1 MDKFLR
7 TLGILALIGGVGY
20 YLFSKVAAKVYAE
33 DVRMKITRSSFTD
46 LIGQVLITVK
56 NKLGASIP
64 VQSFDGKLYYGS
76 YDIADLKLISNV
88 TLATG
93 TSTIIPIDFS
103 VGYADMGAN
112 IVNIL
117 QSGSY
122 LYPFTV
128 KGTLILEGISIPINQ
143 KISLV

>member
-33 DVRMKITRSSFTD
+33 DVTMKITRSSFTD

-64 VQSFDGKLYYGS
+64 VQSFEGKLYYGA
-76 YDIADLKLISNV
+76 YDIADLNLISNV

>member
-1 MDKFLR
+1 
-7 TLGILALIGGVGY
+7 
-20 YLFSKVAAKVYAE
+20 
-33 DVRMKITRSSFTD
+33 
-46 LIGQVLITVK
+46 
-56 NKLGASIP
+56 
-64 VQSFDGKLYYGS
+64 VQSFEGKLYYGA
-76 YDIADLKLISNV
+76 YDIADLNLISNV